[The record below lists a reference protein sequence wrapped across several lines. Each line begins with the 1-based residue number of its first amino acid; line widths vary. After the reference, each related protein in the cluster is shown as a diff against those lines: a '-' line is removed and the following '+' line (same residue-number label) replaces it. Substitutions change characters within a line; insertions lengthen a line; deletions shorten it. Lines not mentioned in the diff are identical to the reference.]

1 MNKEEVVLAIRN
13 SGANAV
19 GILKAREFLELE
31 EILKKRGKVSL
42 VESDIKKRTN
52 PFLMMK
58 DAKSIIVCLF
68 SYLPSNNERISVYAQ
83 GLDYHVVIKKRLEG
97 VTDKLSENGYKSMI
111 FCDNGP
117 MSDRLLA
124 NLCGLGFFG
133 KNGMLIN
140 ERIGSY
146 FFIAHILTDCELEED
161 KPAENTGCIG
171 CNRCIEYC
179 PGGALSEAF
188 GFDENRCVSFLTQ
201 KKGELSPEETEIIK
215 KSGYIWGCDIC
226 QKVCPHNKGIEAEII
241 EEFKKDLITDLKM
254 DEGISN
260 REFAK
265 KFSDRAF
272 SWRGKSVLK
281 RNIDLFNE

>member
-1 MNKEEVVLAIRN
+1 MNKEEIIVSAKKC
-13 SGANAV
+13 GANAV
-19 GILKAREFLELE
+19 GILRAREFLELE
-31 EILKKRGKVSL
+31 EILKKRGEVSL
-42 VESDIKKRTN
+42 VETDIKKRTN
-52 PFLMMK
+52 PFLMMN

-68 SYLPSNNERISVYAQ
+68 SYGVSDKGRISAYAQ
-83 GLDYHVVIKKRLEG
+83 GLDYHIVIKKRLEG
-97 VTDKLSENGYKSMI
+97 VSDKLSENGFKSMM

-124 NLCGLGFFG
+124 SLCGLGFFG

-140 ERIGSY
+140 EKLGSY
-146 FFIAHILTDCELEED
+146 FFIAYILTDCELAED
-161 KPAENTGCIG
+161 KPKENTGCIG
-171 CNRCIEYC
+171 CNRCIEAC

-201 KKGELSPEETEIIK
+201 KKGVLSQEQSEIIK

-226 QKVCPHNKGIEAEII
+226 QRVCPHNKVIEAQII
-241 EEFKKDLITDLKM
+241 EEFKTGLITDLKM

-265 KFSDRAF
+265 KFSNRAF

-281 RNIDLFNE
+281 RNIDLYNE